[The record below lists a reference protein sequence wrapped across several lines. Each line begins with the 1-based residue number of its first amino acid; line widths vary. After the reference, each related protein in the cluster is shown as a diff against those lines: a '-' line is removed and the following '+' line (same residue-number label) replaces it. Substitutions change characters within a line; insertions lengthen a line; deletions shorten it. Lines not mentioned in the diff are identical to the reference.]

1 MRFVA
6 GLESISLHERVS
18 HLSDDW
24 QLASMEALTYHY
36 HPPFSE
42 VNNVNLFLFEFQSC
56 PLLVAVS
63 IPKFLGVPFLSPVT
77 KLRFHER
84 SSQRSSAIS

>member
-6 GLESISLHERVS
+6 GLESISMHERVS

-24 QLASMEALTYHY
+24 QASMEALTYHY

-42 VNNVNLFLFEFQSC
+42 VNNVNLFF
-56 PLLVAVS
+56 
-63 IPKFLGVPFLSPVT
+63 I
-77 KLRFHER
+77 
-84 SSQRSSAIS
+84 